1 MSMAA
6 AAAGL
11 ATTLIGAGNTTQIGV
26 NSSLAKQIGHFLPA
40 SAVSFLGGTVLLTIV
55 NGVLYLRARG
65 SGELQEGRWDGFSLV
80 ELCGGFIGTC
90 TLIAST
96 ALSPFLG
103 FTVGATIS
111 SAAQCVSSLLVDR
124 IGLLGMPRR
133 SLSWQRIFGAALVVI
148 GCVGSSRSV
157 MAAPT
162 VAGASAVSSTRLVG
176 LALLYFVVRSGQP
189 LQSALNRRLA
199 DRLPLR
205 SMAACVSFAAG
216 SIGVCS
222 CCAVLFFQRPK
233 AWRAVVD
240 GFTRRSASV
249 SSGVASQ
256 PMRWWMPLGGAFG
269 ATQVTST
276 IFLVPQLSATVY
288 FNCMTVGQLLCSMVQ
303 DTMGAFG
310 NTKRPITACRLLSVG
325 LTYIGTVLTQE
336 PSGLRRRKHPVHDD
350 DIDGSVQKPI
360 AT

>member
-1 MSMAA
+1 MAVAVA
-6 AAAGL
+6 AL

-65 SGELQEGRWDGFSLV
+65 SGQLQEGQWEGFSLV

-90 TLIAST
+90 TLVAST

-148 GCVGSSRSV
+148 GCVSSSRSV
-157 MAAPT
+157 MAAPST
-162 VAGASAVSSTRLVG
+162 AGTSAVSSAKLVG
-176 LALLYFVVRSGQP
+176 LALVYFVVRSGQP

-205 SMAACVSFAAG
+205 SMAACISFAAG
-216 SIGVCS
+216 SIGVCT
-222 CCAVLFFQRPK
+222 CCAVLFVQRPE

-249 SSGVASQ
+249 NSSMAIQ

-303 DTMGAFG
+303 DAWGAFG
-310 NTKRPITACRLLSVG
+310 NVKRPITTLRLLSVG

-336 PSGLRRRKHPVHDD
+336 PFWSRRQQNHVLKDAN
-350 DIDGSVQKPI
+350 GSVWQRL
-360 AT
+360 AA

>member
-1 MSMAA
+1 MTTAL
-6 AAAGL
+6 AGL
-11 ATTLIGAGNTTQIGV
+11 ATTIIGAGNTTQIGV

-55 NGVLYLRARG
+55 NGVLYVRARSIG
-65 SGELQEGRWDGFSLV
+65 KLQEARWEGFSVV

-96 ALSPFLG
+96 ALSPHLG
-103 FTVGATIS
+103 FTLGATIS

-133 SLSWQRIFGAALVVI
+133 PLSWQRILGAAAVVT
-148 GCVGSSRSV
+148 GCIGSSRSV
-157 MAAPT
+157 MTAPS
-162 VAGASAVSSTRLVG
+162 VGASTVSSARLIG
-176 LALLYFVVRSGQP
+176 LALLYFAVRSGQP

-222 CCAVLFFQRPK
+222 CCAVLFARRPD

-240 GFTRRSASV
+240 GFTRRSAS
-249 SSGVASQ
+249 SHGH

-288 FNCMTVGQLLCSMVQ
+288 FNCMTVGQLLCSMIQ
-303 DTMGAFG
+303 DSTGAFG
-310 NTKRPITACRLLSVG
+310 NGKRPITAFRLLSVG

-336 PSGLRRRKHPVHDD
+336 PFGRQPQSAHD
-350 DIDGSVQKPI
+350 
-360 AT
+360 

>member
-1 MSMAA
+1 MATA
-6 AAAGL
+6 LAGL
-11 ATTLIGAGNTTQIGV
+11 ATTIIGAGNTTQIGI

-40 SAVSFLGGTVLLTIV
+40 SAVSFLGGTLLLTIV
-55 NGVLYLRARG
+55 NGVLYVRAR
-65 SGELQEGRWDGFSLV
+65 SMSKLQQARWEDFSVV

-90 TLIAST
+90 TLVAST
-96 ALSPFLG
+96 ALSPYLG
-103 FTVGATIS
+103 FTVGSTIS
-111 SAAQCVSSLLVDR
+111 SAAQCVSSLLVDG

-133 SLSWQRIFGAALVVI
+133 SLSRQRILGAVVVVA
-148 GCVGSSRSV
+148 GCIGSSRSV
-157 MAAPT
+157 MNVPS
-162 VAGASAVSSTRLVG
+162 VGASTAVSSARLIG

-189 LQSALNRRLA
+189 FQSALNRRLA

-222 CCAVLFFQRPK
+222 CCALLFARRPD

-240 GFTRRSASV
+240 GFTRRSAS
-249 SSGVASQ
+249 SYGLHS
-256 PMRWWMPLGGAFG
+256 MRWWMPLGGIFG

-288 FNCMTVGQLLCSMVQ
+288 FNCMTVGQLLCSMIQ
-303 DTMGAFG
+303 DSIGAFG
-310 NTKRPITACRLLSVG
+310 NGKRPITALRLVSVG

-336 PSGLRRRKHPVHDD
+336 PFGRQPQSAHERDGIAQKLR
-350 DIDGSVQKPI
+350 
-360 AT
+360 AEN